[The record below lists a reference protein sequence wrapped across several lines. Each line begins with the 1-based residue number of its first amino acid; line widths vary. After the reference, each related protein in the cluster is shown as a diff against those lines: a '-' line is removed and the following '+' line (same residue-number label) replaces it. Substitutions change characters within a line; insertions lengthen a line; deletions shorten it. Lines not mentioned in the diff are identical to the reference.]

1 MADEDESLGWNDPAV
16 IIGAVALA
24 IVIVMVLYG
33 LFTGNFHRSG
43 GGTSSTSTSRYLIPS
58 GSARPT
64 STAALPYPNCAAA
77 ARDGRRNIHIGD
89 PAYNPALDRNHDGIA
104 CSRGDG

>member
-1 MADEDESLGWNDPAV
+1 MGDDDTDLGWRDPYVVIGAIALVAV
-16 IIGAVALA
+16 IAV
-24 IVIVMVLYG
+24 VLYAVI
-33 LFTGNFHRSG
+33 TGQFHRAG
-43 GGTSSTSTSRYLIPS
+43 RGTPSTSTSRYLVPP
-58 GSARPT
+58 GSARLTPT
-64 STAALPYPNCAAA
+64 ETLPYANCAAA